1 MGLEVS
7 RANSLGL
14 WKLTKGRVRAHTHDI
29 SALQV
34 PLDSSRLLL
43 ELLGRKGPFV
53 RPLQGRDRPRSRKC
67 QRNDSCKDHTP
78 GNSVSLQMLL
88 VKQIL
93 IKKTES
99 NKKVCCCT
107 NKGLK
112 KTLEKTGYE
121 GIIYDLH
128 RGRC

>member
-93 IKKTES
+93 IKKQNPTR
-99 NKKVCCCT
+99 KCVVVPIRD
-107 NKGLK
+107 LK
-112 KTLEKTGYE
+112 R
-121 GIIYDLH
+121 H
-128 RGRC
+128 